1 MTATPLV
8 AIVILN
14 WNGKRYLEEFLPSV
28 LSSTYSNYKV
38 VVADNASSDDSVNF
52 LRDKYPEIEV
62 IQLEKNHGFAKGYND
77 ALKQVNADI
86 YVLLNS
92 DVEVVPGWLEPL
104 VSIIAGDDSI
114 AACQPKML
122 SYQNKGLFEY
132 SGASGGWLDLYGYP
146 FARGRVFDVCEAD
159 KGQYN
164 KAEEI
169 FWASG
174 AALVIKRKVFWEVGG
189 FDEYFFAHQEE
200 IDLCWRIH
208 LAGYKIVSCP
218 QSIVYHVGGG
228 TLPKGNSL
236 KTFLNFRNNL
246 IMLSKNLPLSEKWFK
261 LPFRLVLDQVSATKG
276 LFTGDGGY
284 FISIIKAHFAYFK
297 WLVFEKKPSRIFK
310 RKSLKTIKG
319 VYKGNV
325 VWLYFVRKK
334 RKFSEIVQNR
344 Y

>member
-1 MTATPLV
+1 MTAPLSV

-14 WNGKRYLEEFLPSV
+14 WNGKQYLEDFLPSV
-28 LSSTYSNYKV
+28 LSTTYSNYRV
-38 VVADNASSDDSVNF
+38 VVADNASSDDSVSF
-52 LRDKYPEIEV
+52 LKNNYSEVEI

-77 ALKQVNADI
+77 ALRHVNSDI

-92 DVEVVPGWLEPL
+92 DVEVGQGWLEPL
-104 VSIIAGDDSI
+104 VSLIEADDRIAV
-114 AACQPKML
+114 CQPKML
-122 SYQNKGLFEY
+122 SFQKRGLFEY

-146 FARGRVFDVCEAD
+146 FARGRVFGVCEED

-164 KAEEI
+164 NAEEI

-174 AALVIKRKVFWEVGG
+174 AAFLIKSKVFWEVGG
-189 FDEYFFAHQEE
+189 FDEFFFAHQEE

-208 LAGYKIVSCP
+208 LAGYKIFSCP

-246 IMLSKNLPLSEKWFK
+246 IMLTKNLLLSEKWYK
-261 LPFRLVLDQVSATKG
+261 LPFRLVLDQVSAIKG

-284 FISIIKAHFAYFK
+284 FISIIKAHVAYFD
-297 WLVFEKKPSRIFK
+297 WLVFQKKPKRLFK
-310 RKSLKTIKG
+310 RKSLKSFKG
-319 VYKGNV
+319 IYPGNV
-325 VWLYFVRKK
+325 VWDYFVRKK
-334 RKFSEIVQNR
+334 RKFNQIVRNGS
-344 Y
+344 